1 MRWREAA
8 AAVAWALVVGTVAAL
23 ALAAFAW
30 AVGVMAGS
38 VAWARYVLDAI
49 AGALS

>member
-8 AAVAWALVVGTVAAL
+8 AAVAWALAIGTVAAL

-30 AVGVMAGS
+30 ALGVMAGA
-38 VAWARYVLDAI
+38 VAWARCVASAV